1 MTLGERIKKLRLESG
16 LTQEELAKE
25 IGYSTKTSIS
35 KIENDVLDINQS
47 TIVALARALKTT
59 PSVLMGWTETEN
71 KPPLKLPSGD
81 EQELLT
87 IYRNVNQDGQ
97 DYIMQTARM
106 VGDSERYQKPDIR
119 LKHARS
125 ADDHGAEYVEIT
137 PEERK
142 RLDEAP
148 DETQNP
154 DNDI

>member
-1 MTLGERIKKLRLESG
+1 MYERGEREPGLEMLEAIADYFNVDMDYLLG
-16 LTQEELAKE
+16 KAE
-25 IGYSTKTSIS
+25 
-35 KIENDVLDINQS
+35 
-47 TIVALARALKTT
+47 VANKALF
-59 PSVLMGWTETEN
+59 N

-106 VGDSERYQKPDIR
+106 VGDTERYQIPDIR

-148 DETQNP
+148 D
-154 DNDI
+154 

>member
-71 KPPLKLPSGD
+71 KPPLKLPSGN

-125 ADDHGAEYVEIT
+125 ADDHGAEYVEVT

>member
-1 MTLGERIKKLRLESG
+1 MTLGERIKKLRLEAG

-59 PSVLMGWTETEN
+59 PSVLMGWTEKEN
-71 KPPLKLPSGD
+71 KPPLKLPSAD

-87 IYRNVNQDGQ
+87 IYRNVNQEGQ

-106 VGDSERYQKPDIR
+106 VGDTERYQKPDIR

-154 DNDI
+154 DNDL

>member
-71 KPPLKLPSGD
+71 KPPLKLPSGN

-106 VGDSERYQKPDIR
+106 VGDTERYQIPDIR

>member
-1 MTLGERIKKLRLESG
+1 MTLGERIKKLRLEAG

-59 PSVLMGWTETEN
+59 PSVLMGWTEKEN
-71 KPPLKLPSGD
+71 KPPLKLPSAD

-87 IYRNVNQDGQ
+87 IYRNVNQEGQ

-106 VGDSERYQKPDIR
+106 VGDTERYQKPDIR

-148 DETQNP
+148 EETQNP
-154 DNDI
+154 DNDL

>member
-1 MTLGERIKKLRLESG
+1 MTLGERIRDLRQKAG
-16 LTQEELAKE
+16 LTQEELAKD

-59 PSVLMGWTETEN
+59 PSVLMGWSESTKTTPFPN
-71 KPPLKLPSGD
+71 AN

-125 ADDHGAEYVEIT
+125 TDDHGAEYVEVT

>member
-1 MTLGERIKKLRLESG
+1 MTLGERIKKLRLEAG

-59 PSVLMGWTETEN
+59 PSVLMGWTEKE
-71 KPPLKLPSGD
+71 KRSPLKLPSTD

-87 IYRNVNQDGQ
+87 IYRNVNQEGQ

-106 VGDSERYQKPDIR
+106 VGDTERYQKPDIR

-125 ADDHGAEYVEIT
+125 ADDRGPEIVTLT